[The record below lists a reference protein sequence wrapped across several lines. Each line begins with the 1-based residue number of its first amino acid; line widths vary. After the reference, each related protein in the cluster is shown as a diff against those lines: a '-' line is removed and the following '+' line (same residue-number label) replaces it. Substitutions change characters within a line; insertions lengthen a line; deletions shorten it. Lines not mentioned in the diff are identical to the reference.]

1 MINLAEKVKTTPYEK
16 FNINKVMAN
25 VPLTVPSDN
34 VNVSYDEN
42 DYVDFISDE
51 RFNTLRDNIVKINGD
66 FQELLDNNLISSNNT
81 DSEPDNNSEVSDDIS
96 FDKKDDLNLK
106 NLDGTIWDD
115 DKMAVIFDSATMGA
129 IKRNN
134 NLFFWEI
141 DGLLKDNGKQHSWM
155 TLNNNPPKLIF
166 KRPND
171 KPFVVFLGKEE
182 VSQLLGALE
191 RVRKAYNAM
200 PIEDEKKE
208 RINKHN
214 WKRIIREHFEDN
226 PLGFIGK
233 IAGVIAVIIVI
244 ILALTL

>member
-66 FQELLDNNLISSNNT
+66 FQELLDNNLIPSDNT
-81 DSEPDNNSEVSDDIS
+81 DFESDNNSEVSDDIS

>member
-66 FQELLDNNLISSNNT
+66 FQELLDNNLIPSDNT
-81 DSEPDNNSEVSDDIS
+81 DFESDNNSEVSDDIS

-166 KRPND
+166 KRPDD

>member
-42 DYVDFISDE
+42 DYIDCISDE
-51 RFNTLRDNIVKINGD
+51 RFSTLHDNIVKINGD
-66 FQELLDNNLISSNNT
+66 FQELLDNNLILSNDT

>member
-25 VPLTVPSDN
+25 VPLAVPSDN

-66 FQELLDNNLISSNNT
+66 FQELLDNNLIPSDNT
-81 DSEPDNNSEVSDDIS
+81 DFESDNNSEVSDDIS

-191 RVRKAYNAM
+191 RVRKAYNAI

-214 WKRIIREHFEDN
+214 WKRIIKEHFEDN

>member
-66 FQELLDNNLISSNNT
+66 FQELLDNNLISSNDT

-96 FDKKDDLNLK
+96 FNKKDDLNLK

>member
-51 RFNTLRDNIVKINGD
+51 RFSTLHDNIVKINGD
-66 FQELLDNNLISSNNT
+66 FQELLDNNLIPSDNT
-81 DSEPDNNSEVSDDIS
+81 DFESDNNSEVSDDIS

>member
-34 VNVSYDEN
+34 VNVSYDEK

-66 FQELLDNNLISSNNT
+66 FQELLDNNLISSNDT

-115 DKMAVIFDSATMGA
+115 DKMAVIFDSTTMGA

>member
-25 VPLTVPSDN
+25 IPLTVPSDN

>member
-66 FQELLDNNLISSNNT
+66 FQELLDNNLISSNDT

>member
-16 FNINKVMAN
+16 FNISKAMTN
-25 VPLTVPSDN
+25 VPLTVSSNN
-34 VNVSYDEN
+34 VDVSYDEN
-42 DYVDFISDE
+42 DYVDFILDE
-51 RFNTLRDNIVKINGD
+51 RFNALHDNIVKINGD
-66 FQELLDNNLISSNNT
+66 FQELLDNNLIPSDNT
-81 DSEPDNNSEVSDDIS
+81 DSEPNNNSEVSEDIS

-106 NLDGTIWDD
+106 NLDGTTWDD

>member
-81 DSEPDNNSEVSDDIS
+81 DSEPNNNSEVSDDIS

>member
-66 FQELLDNNLISSNNT
+66 FQELLDNNLIPS
-81 DSEPDNNSEVSDDIS
+81 DNNSEVSDDIS

>member
-16 FNINKVMAN
+16 FNINKAMAN

-34 VNVSYDEN
+34 VDVSYDEN

-51 RFNTLRDNIVKINGD
+51 RFNALHDNIVKINGD
-66 FQELLDNNLISSNNT
+66 FQELLDNNLIPSDNT

-106 NLDGTIWDD
+106 NLDGTTWDD
-115 DKMAVIFDSATMGA
+115 DKMAVIFDSVTMGA

>member
-66 FQELLDNNLISSNNT
+66 FQELLDNNLIPS
-81 DSEPDNNSEVSDDIS
+81 DNNSEVSDDIS

-106 NLDGTIWDD
+106 NLDGTTWDD
-115 DKMAVIFDSATMGA
+115 DKMAVIFDSTTMGA